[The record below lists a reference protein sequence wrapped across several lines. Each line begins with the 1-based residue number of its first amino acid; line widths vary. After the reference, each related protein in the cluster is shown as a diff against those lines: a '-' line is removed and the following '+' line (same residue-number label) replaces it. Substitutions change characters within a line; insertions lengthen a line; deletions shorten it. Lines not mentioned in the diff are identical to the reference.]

1 MPCQSQEHLFIQRMH
16 RFIDVT
22 MLAAMCS
29 VLSVSLLVLIAS
41 ENTEARLN
49 SLPPNI
55 SILHALTFPEVTVV
69 LLHNHNIKSTLKN
82 KSRFL
87 I

>member
-29 VLSVSLLVLIAS
+29 VLSVSLLVSTAS